1 MMMNCGKANMSNFRR
16 IFLSSTGSMY
26 ISTSPTAD
34 NGLALVSSGTF
45 ILSGLSIFG
54 EDEDGYRSRTWR
66 EANGFDWYEKIGTQI
81 YDLGVKSRVV
91 VSVGTPFR
99 LQSEPLGR
107 MLMNEDKRTESSH
120 HLCVLTGDQV
130 ISLICGFFLGPT
142 SCGAVLRSWV
152 PSYRAWPR

>member
-1 MMMNCGKANMSNFRR
+1 MLVRSRYARIMMMMNCGKANMSNFRR

-26 ISTSPTAD
+26 ISISPTAD

-54 EDEDGYRSRTWR
+54 EDEDGYRSRTWK

-107 MLMNEDKRTESSH
+107 MLMNEDKRIKTASQ
-120 HLCVLTGDQV
+120 TGCKDKRC
-130 ISLICGFFLGPT
+130 IIHIGYY
-142 SCGAVLRSWV
+142 AV
-152 PSYRAWPR
+152 